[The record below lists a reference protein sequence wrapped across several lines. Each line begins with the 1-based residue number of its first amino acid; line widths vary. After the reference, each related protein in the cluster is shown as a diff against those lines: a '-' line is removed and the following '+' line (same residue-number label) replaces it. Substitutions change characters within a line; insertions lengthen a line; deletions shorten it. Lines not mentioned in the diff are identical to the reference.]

1 MIINVWKREKEMAQ
15 LLQFYIGEFINLN
28 FLLGGRK
35 MEEVVYYGI
44 LSLIPAIL
52 AVVLAF
58 WTKNVIVSLAISLF
72 SGCLIIAN
80 WNPWIAMQ
88 DMFSAHLFVDFTGS
102 SNAQTIIMMSFVG
115 GFVAL
120 MDQSGGAKAFAGA
133 IAKKVKSRAAAQVAT
148 WAGGL
153 AIFFSDSGNSLILG
167 PIFKPVYDRL
177 KVSRAKLAYI
187 LDSTSS
193 PVCILIPVT
202 GWGVYIMS
210 IIAAEFE
217 NLGIQA
223 SDSTT
228 FLQAVPYQ
236 FYAILALL
244 LVPLVASSNRD
255 FGPMLK
261 SERYT
266 LENGPK
272 ESELAEETITVES
285 SDNATAWHM
294 IVPLIV
300 LFATIFIMFIS
311 WGFPTQN
318 VPGSKIRIALTSGYL
333 LASIVMGAMIIR
345 SKIMNFT
352 EVIDCFISG
361 VKKMAGILVIIILAW
376 GVGSV
381 CSMMGTSQFIV
392 DQTIGF
398 LSPALV
404 PALLFLIGAVVS
416 FATGTSW
423 GTMAILLPL
432 GINMAYSFEVSEV
445 ITIAAVLSGSLF
457 GDHCAP
463 ISDTTVMSSMAAGC
477 NHIEH
482 VRTQI
487 PYAVLAAVS
496 AFIGYL
502 IIGVTQSS
510 AVVALPIAIVILVVL
525 YFGAIKIFG
534 KRTE

>member
-1 MIINVWKREKEMAQ
+1 
-15 LLQFYIGEFINLN
+15 
-28 FLLGGRK
+28 
-35 MEEVVYYGI
+35 MEDAVYYGF

-52 AVVLAF
+52 AVGLAF
-58 WTKNVIVSLAISLF
+58 WTKNVVVSLAISLF

-80 WNPWIAMQ
+80 WNPWQALQ
-88 DMFSAHLFVDFTGS
+88 DMFSEHLFVDFTSS

-120 MDQSGGAKAFAGA
+120 IDHSGGAKAFAGA
-133 IAKKVKSRAAAQVAT
+133 IAKKVKSRATAQITT
-148 WAGGL
+148 WIGGL

-177 KVSRAKLAYI
+177 RVSRAKLAYI

-210 IIAAEFE
+210 IIATEFE
-217 NLGIQA
+217 NLGIEGTDSAVFIQA
-223 SDSTT
+223 I
-228 FLQAVPYQ
+228 PYQ
-236 FYAILALL
+236 FYAILALVL
-244 LVPLVASSNRD
+244 IPLIAFGKRD
-255 FGPMLK
+255 FGPMAK
-261 SERYT
+261 AEMYT
-266 LENGPK
+266 IENGVK
-272 ESELAEETITVES
+272 QEELADEVVAVEN
-285 SDNATAWHM
+285 SDKATAWHM
-294 IVPLIV
+294 IIPLVI
-300 LFATIFIMFIS
+300 LFLTIFTMFIS

-318 VPGSKIRIALTSGYL
+318 IPGSKIRIALTSGYL
-333 LASIVMGAMIIR
+333 LATLVMGAMVLK
-345 SKIMNFT
+345 SKIMTFT
-352 EVIDCFISG
+352 QVVDTWVAG
-361 VKKMAGILVIIILAW
+361 VKKMAGILVIIVTAW

-381 CSMMGTSQFIV
+381 CTMMGTSQYIV
-392 DQTIGF
+392 DKTIGF

-404 PALLFLIGAVVS
+404 PALLFVIGAVIS

-482 VRTQI
+482 VRTQL
-487 PYAVLAAVS
+487 PYALLAAIS

-502 IIGVTQSS
+502 IIGVTELS
-510 AVVALPIAIVILVVL
+510 AFVALPIAIVILIVL
-525 YFGAIKIFG
+525 YFAASRLFG
-534 KRTE
+534 KKLEN

>member
-1 MIINVWKREKEMAQ
+1 
-15 LLQFYIGEFINLN
+15 
-28 FLLGGRK
+28 

-102 SNAQTIIMMSFVG
+102 SNAQTIIRMSFVG

-120 MDQSGGAKAFAGA
+120 IDQSGGAKAFAGA

-228 FLQAVPYQ
+228 FLQAIPYQ

-261 SERYT
+261 AERYT

-352 EVIDCFISG
+352 EVVDCFISG

-376 GVGSV
+376 
-381 CSMMGTSQFIV
+381 
-392 DQTIGF
+392 
-398 LSPALV
+398 ALV
-404 PALLFLIGAVVS
+404 Q
-416 FATGTSW
+416 
-423 GTMAILLPL
+423 
-432 GINMAYSFEVSEV
+432 Y
-445 ITIAAVLSGSLF
+445 
-457 GDHCAP
+457 
-463 ISDTTVMSSMAAGC
+463 
-477 NHIEH
+477 
-482 VRTQI
+482 VR
-487 PYAVLAAVS
+487 
-496 AFIGYL
+496 
-502 IIGVTQSS
+502 
-510 AVVALPIAIVILVVL
+510 
-525 YFGAIKIFG
+525 
-534 KRTE
+534 